1 MTESVGS
8 GRKVRWGILA
18 TGGIAASFAED
29 LRELKDDAEIVAVG
43 SRRLESARAF
53 ADRFGIPR
61 AYGSWTELA
70 DDEGVDVVYVAT
82 PHSAHRVAAGLCLR
96 AGRSVL
102 CEKPFTVNAVE
113 ARELAD
119 LARTHGRFLMEA
131 MWTYCNPVVRRLT
144 ELVADGAV
152 GEVRSVH
159 ADFGLAGPFDPG
171 HRLLDPALG
180 GGALLDLGV
189 YPVSFAHLLLGEP
202 DEVQAWAHLTE
213 DGVDDNTGM
222 LLGYDSGAMAVLSC
236 SSPPTPRRP
245 RWSPA
250 HGDGSRFRPVSSTR
264 TASCCTARAA
274 SPRSSAPR
282 TTVCAGCSTRR
293 PRSCAACAR
302 ASGSPRWCRWR
313 AASPSCGRSTRS
325 GTGSASAT
333 PASTDPR
340 QVSRRPGSP
349 ASVTKD
355 AAVVSAAPGVV
366 TESTVLKSARASS
379 ASSRTV
385 T

>member
-29 LRELKDDAEIVAVG
+29 LRELKDEAEIVAVG
-43 SRRLESARAF
+43 SRRLDSARAF

-119 LARTHGRFLMEA
+119 LARAHGRFLMEA

-144 ELVADGAV
+144 ELVADGAI

-236 SSPPTPRRP
+236 SL
-245 RWSPA
+245 
-250 HGDGSRFRPVSSTR
+250 
-264 TASCCTARAA
+264 TADTAQTA
-274 SPRSSAPR
+274 
-282 TTVCAGCSTRR
+282 VV
-293 PRSCAACAR
+293 
-302 ASGSPRWCRWR
+302 
-313 AASPSCGRSTRS
+313 
-325 GTGSASAT
+325 TGSAGRIEV
-333 PASTDPR
+333 PASFFHPDRFVLHREGREPEEFGAPDDGLRGLQHEAAEVMRCLRAGERESPLVPLEGSLAVMRTLDTVR
-340 QVSRRPGSP
+340 DRIGVRYPG
-349 ASVTKD
+349 
-355 AAVVSAAPGVV
+355 
-366 TESTVLKSARASS
+366 EH
-379 ASSRTV
+379 
-385 T
+385 